1 MHFSI
6 STAIML
12 QNFKAISL
20 SYKKAPLDIR
30 ELIALDETSCR
41 QFLQTLKNFIQATD
55 ILVLSTC
62 NRTEV
67 YYNADTDFS
76 QEIVKLLGIT
86 KGISNISQY
95 FDYFTILNEHNDAV
109 QHLFDVSMGL
119 ESQVVGDM
127 QISNQAKQAYQWA
140 ADNETAGPFL
150 HRLMHTIFFTNK
162 RVVQETAFRDGAAST
177 SYAAIELIEELTA
190 DIVDPKIL
198 VVGLGEIGADVC
210 RNLKDSSFT
219 DVKITNRTLAKAQQL
234 AEECN
239 MQVLPFEDIVQGLKD
254 ADVIISSVARE
265 TPFFTKEM
273 IKRLDILSFKFFIDL
288 SVPRSVESDVETIPG
303 VLLYNID
310 TIQNKAS
317 EALQQRINSIPKV
330 KAIIAES
337 IEQFNDWS
345 KEMVV
350 SPTINKL
357 KNALEAIRQEE
368 IARYVKKLGP
378 DEAKHIDNITKS
390 MMQKIIKLPV
400 LQLKAAC
407 KRGEAETLIDVL
419 NDLFNLENQS
429 EEIEL

>member
-1 MHFSI
+1 
-6 STAIML
+6 ML

-20 SYKKAPLDIR
+20 SYKKAPLEIR

-41 QFLQTLKNFIQATD
+41 QFLQTLKSFIQASD
-55 ILVLSTC
+55 VLVLSTC

-67 YYNADTDFS
+67 YYNADTDYS
-76 QEIVKLLGIT
+76 SEIVKLLGIT
-86 KGISNISQY
+86 KGIDNISKY
-95 FDYFTILNEHNDAV
+95 LDYFTVLNEHNDAV

-127 QISNQAKQAYQWA
+127 QISNQVKVAYQWS
-140 ADNETAGPFL
+140 ADNDTAGPFL

-162 RVVQETAFRDGAAST
+162 RVVQETSFRDGAAST

-190 DIVDPKIL
+190 DIIDPSIL

-210 RNLKDSSFT
+210 RNLRDAGHKN
-219 DVKITNRTLAKAQQL
+219 VKITNRTQAKAQAL
-234 AEECN
+234 AEECGLE
-239 MQVLPFEDIVQGLKD
+239 VLPFENIVQGLKE

-273 IKRLDILSFKFFIDL
+273 VKRLDVLTYKFFIDL
-288 SVPRSVESDVETIPG
+288 AVPRSVEADLESIPG
-303 VLLYNID
+303 VLVYNID

-317 EALQQRINSIPKV
+317 EALQRRISSVPKV
-330 KAIIAES
+330 KEIVAES

-345 KEMVV
+345 KEMIV
-350 SPTINKL
+350 SPTINRL
-357 KNALEAIRQEE
+357 KNALETIRQEE
-368 IARYVKKLGP
+368 MARYLKKVNPEEMKRL
-378 DEAKHIDNITKS
+378 DNITKS

-419 NDLFNLENQS
+419 NDLFDLEKQS
-429 EEIEL
+429 EEASH

>member
-1 MHFSI
+1 
-6 STAIML
+6 ML

-30 ELIALDETSCR
+30 ELIALDEISCR
-41 QFLQTLKNFIQATD
+41 QYLQTLKGFIQASD

-67 YYNADTDFS
+67 YYNSDTDYS
-76 QEIVKLLGIT
+76 TEIVKLLGIT
-86 KGISNISQY
+86 KGIENISKY

-109 QHLFDVSMGL
+109 QHLFEVSMGL

-127 QISNQAKQAYQWA
+127 QITNQVKQAYQWA

-177 SYAAIELIEELTA
+177 SYASIELIEELTA
-190 DIVDPKIL
+190 EIPDPKIL

-210 RNLKDSSFT
+210 RNLKDKGFKN
-219 DVKITNRTLAKAQQL
+219 VKITNRTLSKAKIL
-234 AEECN
+234 AEECE
-239 MQVLPFEDIVQGLKD
+239 MEVLPFEEIVQGLKE

-273 IKRLDILSFKFFIDL
+273 IKRLNVLTFKFFIDL
-288 SVPRSVESDVETIPG
+288 SVPRSVETEVESIPG
-303 VLLYNID
+303 VLVYNID

-317 EALQQRINSIPKV
+317 EALQQRIDAVPKV
-330 KAIIAES
+330 KEIILES

-357 KNALEAIRQEE
+357 KNALESIRQEE
-368 IARYVKKLGP
+368 MARYLKKLSP
-378 DEAKHIDNITKS
+378 EETKRLDNITKS

-419 NDLFNLENQS
+419 NDLFDLENKSVNS
-429 EEIEL
+429 EL

>member
-1 MHFSI
+1 
-6 STAIML
+6 ML

-30 ELIALDETSCR
+30 ELIALDENSCR
-41 QFLQTLKNFIQATD
+41 QFLQTLKGFIQASD

-67 YYNADTDFS
+67 YYNADIDYST
-76 QEIVKLLGIT
+76 EIVKLLGIT
-86 KGISNISQY
+86 KGIDSITQY
-95 FDYFTILNEHNDAV
+95 LDYFTILNQHNDAV
-109 QHLFDVSMGL
+109 QHLFEVSMGL

-127 QISNQAKQAYQWA
+127 QITNQVKQSYQWS

-190 DIVDPKIL
+190 DVVAEPKIL

-210 RNLKDSSFT
+210 RHLKDKGYQH
-219 DVKITNRTLAKAQQL
+219 VKITNRTLAKAQHL
-234 AEECN
+234 ADECGLE
-239 MQVLPFEDIVQGLKD
+239 VLPFEDIVKGLKE

-273 IKRLDILSFKFFIDL
+273 IQRLNVLTFKFFIDL
-288 SVPRSVESDVETIPG
+288 SVPRSVEAEVEAVPG
-303 VLLYNID
+303 VLVYNID

-317 EALQQRINSIPKV
+317 AALQQRINSVPKV
-330 KAIIAES
+330 KEIIDES

-345 KEMVV
+345 KEMMV

-357 KNALEAIRQEE
+357 KNALETIRQEE
-368 IARYVKKLGP
+368 MARYMKKLGP
-378 DEAKHIDNITKS
+378 KEAKLMDSITKS
-390 MMQKIIKLPV
+390 MMQKVIKLPV

-407 KRGEAETLIDVL
+407 KRGEAETLIDLL
-419 NDLFNLENQS
+419 NDLFDLEKQPTES
-429 EEIEL
+429 L

>member
-1 MHFSI
+1 
-6 STAIML
+6 ML

-30 ELIALDETSCR
+30 ELIALDENSCR
-41 QFLQTLKNFIQATD
+41 QFLQTLKTFIQASD

-67 YYNADTDFS
+67 YYNSDTDYS
-76 QEIVKLLGIT
+76 TEIVKLLGIT
-86 KGISNISQY
+86 KGINNITQY
-95 FDYFTILNEHNDAV
+95 FDYFTILTEHNDAV

-127 QISNQAKQAYQWA
+127 QITNQVKQSYQWA

-190 DIVDPKIL
+190 DVVAEPKIL
-198 VVGLGEIGADVC
+198 VVGVGEIGADVC
-210 RNLKDSSFT
+210 RNLKNKGYQHVT
-219 DVKITNRTLAKAQQL
+219 ITNRTLSKAQAL
-234 AEECN
+234 ADECG
-239 MQVLPFEDIVQGLKD
+239 MGVLPFENIVQGLKD

-273 IKRLDILSFKFFIDL
+273 IQRLNVLTFKFFIDL
-288 SVPRSVESDVETIPG
+288 SVPRSVETEVEAVPG
-303 VLLYNID
+303 VLVYNID

-317 EALQQRINSIPKV
+317 AALQQRINSIPKV
-330 KAIIAES
+330 REVITES
-337 IEQFNDWS
+337 LEQFNDWS
-345 KEMVV
+345 KEMMV

-357 KNALEAIRQEE
+357 KNALETIRQEE
-368 IARYVKKLGP
+368 MARYMKKLGP
-378 DEAKHIDNITKS
+378 KEAKLIDSITKS
-390 MMQKIIKLPV
+390 MMQKVIKLPV

-407 KRGEAETLIDVL
+407 KRGEAETLIDLL
-419 NDLFNLENQS
+419 NDLFDLEKQS
-429 EEIEL
+429 AEAN

>member
-1 MHFSI
+1 
-6 STAIML
+6 ML

-30 ELIALDETSCR
+30 ELIALDEISCR
-41 QFLQTLKNFIQATD
+41 QYLQTLKGFIQASD

-67 YYNADTDFS
+67 YYNSDADYST
-76 QEIVKLLGIT
+76 EIVKLLGIT
-86 KGISNISQY
+86 KGIENISKY
-95 FDYFTILNEHNDAV
+95 FDYFTILNEHDDAV
-109 QHLFDVSMGL
+109 QHLFEVSMGL

-127 QISNQAKQAYQWA
+127 QITNQVKQAYQWA

-177 SYAAIELIEELTA
+177 SYAAIELIEDLTA
-190 DIVDPKIL
+190 EITEPAIL

-210 RNLKDSSFT
+210 RNLKDKGFKN
-219 DVKITNRTLAKAQQL
+219 VKITNRTLSKAKIL
-234 AEECN
+234 AEECE
-239 MQVLPFEDIVQGLKD
+239 MEVLPFEEIVQGLKE

-265 TPFFTKEM
+265 MPFFTKEM
-273 IKRLDILSFKFFIDL
+273 IKRLNVLTYKFFIDL
-288 SVPRSVESDVETIPG
+288 SVPRSVEAEVESIPG
-303 VLLYNID
+303 VLVYNID
-310 TIQNKAS
+310 IIQNKAS
-317 EALQQRINSIPKV
+317 EALQQRINSVPKV
-330 KAIIAES
+330 KEIILES

-357 KNALEAIRQEE
+357 KNALESIRQEE
-368 IARYVKKLGP
+368 MARYLKKLSP
-378 DEAKHIDNITKS
+378 EETKRLDNITKS

-419 NDLFNLENQS
+419 NDLFDLENKS
-429 EEIEL
+429 VDTSHTL

>member
-1 MHFSI
+1 
-6 STAIML
+6 ML

-30 ELIALDETSCR
+30 ELIALDESSCR
-41 QFLQTLKNFIQATD
+41 LFLQTLKGFIQASD

-67 YYNADTDFS
+67 YYNADIDYS
-76 QEIVKLLGIT
+76 KEIVKLLGIT
-86 KGISNISQY
+86 KGIENISQY
-95 FDYFTILNEHNDAV
+95 FDYFTILSEHDDAV

-127 QISNQAKQAYQWA
+127 QISNQVKMAYQWS

-162 RVVQETAFRDGAAST
+162 RVVQETSFRDGAAST

-190 DIVDPKIL
+190 DITDPSIL

-210 RNLKDSSFT
+210 RNLKDLGFKN
-219 DVKITNRTLAKAQQL
+219 VKISNRTKAKAQAL
-234 AEECN
+234 AEECH
-239 MQVLPFEDIVQGLKD
+239 MEILPFEEIVQGMKE

-273 IKRLDILSFKFFIDL
+273 VKRLDILTYKFFIDL
-288 SVPRSVESDVETIPG
+288 AVPRSVEADLESIPG
-303 VLLYNID
+303 VLVYNID

-317 EALQQRINSIPKV
+317 EALQRRINSVPKV
-330 KAIIAES
+330 KEIVTES
-337 IEQFNDWS
+337 IDQFNDWS
-345 KEMVV
+345 KEMMV
-350 SPTINKL
+350 SPTIHRL
-357 KNALEAIRQEE
+357 KSALETIRQEE

-378 DEAKHIDNITKS
+378 KETKLVDSITKS

-407 KRGEAETLIDVL
+407 KRGEAETLIDLL
-419 NDLFNLENQS
+419 NDLFNLENQPVS
-429 EEIEL
+429 EDQKTE